1 MKIKNYR
8 DLIAWQKSVDVVELI
23 YDITKT
29 FPREESYVLTS
40 QIRRAAISVPANIAE
55 GSSRS
60 STKEF
65 IRFLKIAM
73 GSLKELETH
82 FIISERLKLINSKD
96 VQSLLTKTDEVG
108 RIIHSLRSSLTKRL
122 EAA

>member
-1 MKIKNYR
+1 MKIQNYR
-8 DLIAWQKSVDVVELI
+8 DLIAWQKSVDIVEMV
-23 YDITKT
+23 YDVTKS
-29 FPREESYVLTS
+29 FPREEAYILTS

-65 IRFLKIAM
+65 IRFLNIAM

-82 FIISERLKLINSKD
+82 FIISERLKLINATG
-96 VQSLLTKTDEVG
+96 VQNLIAKTDEVG
-108 RIIHSLRSSLTKRL
+108 RIIYFLRSSLTKKL
-122 EAA
+122 ETV